1 MAYYRATQLDIV
13 DTIAFKSWLK
23 TETDIYD
30 ALGGPVGVD
39 SMFSVLINLDLS
51 NSESVLKLIEHKA
64 NKRRQIDYLQE
75 LQMLIT
81 QKGNKS
87 DEDVER
93 ISLLTA
99 KIRELE
105 NQISYNPLDNV
116 TTAKDISGR
125 AEDLL
130 VIPDFMSTQ
139 FKSLNR
145 AMGYTDK
152 GGFFKGAVHA
162 IIAPSGKGKSTF
174 AKCLVNHW
182 VDSGYSI
189 LYINFE
195 EAKAHWERVLMTQ
208 VIEKN
213 IYAEASN
220 WSSEEKKKYVQ
231 IFKDRLSKWGERF
244 MVRHD
249 PDTPYFEDLE
259 RWLRDLM
266 GHNNKIP
273 DVIVIDTIQS
283 MFTRGGKGK
292 PRWGEF
298 EEMMVRLEKLARDM
312 NCVLIITAQENANR
326 MKEKRELVQ
335 QSDTGGSLSIQQK
348 CAVTIFITDKKLISG
363 DESEDEYVMQLQIPK
378 NRITGSTF
386 VYDPPLVRYN
396 DSKKAYEEYES
407 VQETDYQENN
417 RISDLFGDFS

>member
-39 SMFSVLINLDLS
+39 SMFSVLVNLDLS

-231 IFKDRLSKWGERF
+231 IFKDRLNKWGERF

-266 GHNNKIP
+266 GHNNKVP

-312 NCVLIITAQENANR
+312 NCVLIITAQENSNR

-407 VQETDYQENN
+407 VQETDYKENN
-417 RISDLFGDFS
+417 RINDLFGDFS

>member
-1 MAYYRATQLDIV
+1 MSYYKATQLDVV
-13 DTIAFKSWLK
+13 DPIAFKSWLK
-23 TETDIYD
+23 TETEIYE
-30 ALGGPVGVD
+30 ALGGSVGMD
-39 SMFSVLINLDLS
+39 SMFSILMNLDLS
-51 NSESVLKLIEHKA
+51 NSESILKLIEHKA
-64 NKRRQIDYLQE
+64 NKRKQIDYLQE

-105 NQISYNPLDNV
+105 NQINYNPLENV
-116 TTAKDISGR
+116 TTANDISGR

-145 AMGYTDK
+145 AMGYTDN

-189 LYINFE
+189 LYVNFE

-213 IYAEASN
+213 IYAESSK
-220 WSSEEKKKYVQ
+220 WSSEEKKKYIQVFQ
-231 IFKDRLSKWGERF
+231 DRLNKWGDRF

-266 GHNNKIP
+266 GHNNKVP
-273 DVIVIDTIQS
+273 DVVVIDTIQS

-312 NCVLIITAQENANR
+312 NCVLIITAQENSNR

-396 DSKKAYEEYES
+396 DTKKTYEEYES

-417 RISDLFGDFS
+417 RINDLFGDFS

>member
-39 SMFSVLINLDLS
+39 SMFSVLVNLDLS

-93 ISLLTA
+93 ISLLTS

-231 IFKDRLSKWGERF
+231 IFKDRLGKWGERF

-266 GHNNKIP
+266 GHNNKVP

-407 VQETDYQENN
+407 VQETDYKENN
-417 RISDLFGDFS
+417 RINDLFGDFS